1 MENCKKEIGNNK
13 CQTCVKSLK
22 INNPREIPSTFNVC
36 LSTVA
41 DTVIGN
47 IKMIIMILEIT

>member
-47 IKMIIMILEIT
+47 IKMIIMILGIT